1 MKNFEISGYE
11 CDEVDRKLI
20 LLTQNGLEVVS
31 RPYLSVAEALGISE
45 ADVVARL
52 QKMSEVGFIRKNAIA
67 TNHYKLGFTFNA
79 MTVWD
84 IEDESLKLIGEAFRK
99 LGFISHCYE
108 RPRMQPLWNY
118 NLFAMIHG
126 TNERE
131 IEEKI
136 ALMKNAIEDKYK
148 QMDILLSTE
157 ILKKTGIRL
166 KEGKDV

>member
-1 MKNFEISGYE
+1 MRDFTISGYD
-11 CDEVDRKLI
+11 CDEIDRKLI
-20 LLTQNGLEVVS
+20 LLTQNGLEVTS
-31 RPYLSVAEALGISE
+31 RPYLRIAQALGISE
-45 ADVVARL
+45 TEVVNRL
-52 QKMSEVGFIRKNAIA
+52 QKMAAVGFIRKNAIA

-84 IEDESLKLIGEAFRK
+84 IQDENLKNMGEAFRQ

-108 RPRMQPLWNY
+108 RPRMLPLWSY

-126 TNERE
+126 TNEKE

-136 ALMKNAIEDKYK
+136 ALMKNAIEHKFK
-148 QMDILLSTE
+148 KMDILLSTE

-166 KEGKDV
+166 KDGKDV